1 MLTLEQHKVSVSD
14 KSRFFVDSRS
24 LLSSDWFL
32 SAQTVANLPL
42 IGSCRFNFPTGAD
55 APKTF
60 PIESVKSPRSRRIRI
75 IFSEWRTSSSHLIPQ
90 TKTASPLH
98 TMSSAMAKTAFATS
112 ASVALRRPTPLFSAF
127 TSLSRPLPRHRTSLQ
142 TRRFATPLATAAPA
156 TKQVRVRFAPSPT
169 GALHVG
175 GARTAL
181 YNWLLARQMNGAFLV
196 RVEDTD
202 VARSTRESEDM
213 VLTDLAWLGLT
224 WDEGPRVGGE
234 KGPYRQSERGEIYV
248 QLAEKLVR
256 EGKAYPCFCT
266 EEELD
271 RKREEAER
279 EGRPPQ
285 YDGTWRDADPEEVKR
300 RIDNGDKYTVR
311 FKVPVGS
318 RVVIDDAVRGKVAWD
333 ADSTVGDFI
342 ILRSTGVPVYNF
354 CVAVDDALM
363 GVSTVIRAEEHLTN
377 TLRQVLTLRALG
389 FETPQYAHCSLIL
402 GSDRSKL
409 SKRHGATSVTQF
421 REEGYL
427 PVAMINYLATL
438 GWNDGTEKEIYT
450 AEELIKA
457 FDIHRITKSPA
468 MFDGDK
474 LRFINGQHL
483 RALPAD
489 ELEELVVAEWKRS
502 GVFNDALQ
510 QSSLLAKAAVAL
522 VRGSLEL
529 VNDANDDMKAVFSY
543 PLEES
548 LASGEANELV
558 EEGGFKELAEI
569 ALRDYDSGD
578 MPIGSDGEEHIGKWK
593 KWVKATGKASG
604 RKGKRLFHPLRLAL
618 TGKMSGPDVGEILQ
632 VLYLTE
638 KENVATD
645 FVPLSQRMEMLRN
658 KLASM

>member
-1 MLTLEQHKVSVSD
+1 
-14 KSRFFVDSRS
+14 
-24 LLSSDWFL
+24 
-32 SAQTVANLPL
+32 
-42 IGSCRFNFPTGAD
+42 
-55 APKTF
+55 
-60 PIESVKSPRSRRIRI
+60 
-75 IFSEWRTSSSHLIPQ
+75 
-90 TKTASPLH
+90 
-98 TMSSAMAKTAFATS
+98 MAKTAFATS
-112 ASVALRRPTPLFSAF
+112 ASLALRRPSPLTSAF
-127 TSLSRPLPRHRTSLQ
+127 TSLSRPLPRHRTSLH

-202 VARSTRESEDM
+202 VARSTRESEEM

-248 QLAEKLVR
+248 QLAEKLVK

-266 EEELD
+266 EEELE
-271 RKREEAER
+271 RKREEAEK

-300 RIDNGDKYTVR
+300 RIENGEQYTVR
-311 FKVPVGS
+311 FKVPLGS

-342 ILRSTGVPVYNF
+342 ILRSSGVPVYNF

-421 REEGYL
+421 RDEGYL

-450 AEELIKA
+450 VEELIEA

-483 RALPAD
+483 RALPVE

-502 GVFNDALQ
+502 GMFNDALQ
-510 QSSLLAKAAVAL
+510 LGSPLAKAAVTL

-529 VNDANDDMKAVFSY
+529 VNDANDGMKAAFSY
-543 PLEES
+543 PLEET
-548 LASGEANELV
+548 LASGQADELL

-578 MPIGSDGEEHIGKWK
+578 MPIGTDGEEHIGKWK
-593 KWVKATGKASG
+593 KWVKATGKGCG

-632 VLYLTE
+632 VLYLIE
-638 KENVATD
+638 KENVAPD
-645 FVPLSQRMEMLRN
+645 FVPLSQRMESLRN
-658 KLASM
+658 KLANM

>member
-1 MLTLEQHKVSVSD
+1 M
-14 KSRFFVDSRS
+14 RS
-24 LLSSDWFL
+24 
-32 SAQTVANLPL
+32 
-42 IGSCRFNFPTGAD
+42 
-55 APKTF
+55 
-60 PIESVKSPRSRRIRI
+60 
-75 IFSEWRTSSSHLIPQ
+75 
-90 TKTASPLH
+90 
-98 TMSSAMAKTAFATS
+98 
-112 ASVALRRPTPLFSAF
+112 
-127 TSLSRPLPRHRTSLQ
+127 
-142 TRRFATPLATAAPA
+142 RRFATPSATVAPA

-181 YNWLLARQMNGAFLV
+181 YNWLLARQTKGAFLV

-202 VARSTRESEDM
+202 VVRSTRESEDM
-213 VLTDLAWLGLT
+213 VLEDLTWLGLH
-224 WDEGPRVGGE
+224 WDEGPRVGGDR
-234 KGPYRQSERGEIYV
+234 GPYRQSERSTIYV
-248 QLAEKLVR
+248 ELADKLVR

-285 YDGTWRDADPEEVKR
+285 YDGTWRDADPEEVKK
-300 RIDNGDKYTVR
+300 RIDNGEQYTVR
-311 FKVPVGS
+311 FKVPSGS
-318 RVVIDDAVRGKVAWD
+318 RVIIDDAVRGKVAWD

-363 GVSTVIRAEEHLTN
+363 GVSTVLRAEEHLTN
-377 TLRQVLTLRALG
+377 TLRQVLILRALD
-389 FETPQYAHCSLIL
+389 FETPEYAHCSLIL

-409 SKRHGATSVTQF
+409 SKRHGATSVTLF

-450 AEELIKA
+450 VEELIEV

-474 LRFINGQHL
+474 LRYINGQHL
-483 RALPAD
+483 RALSSK
-489 ELEELVVAEWKRS
+489 ELEDLVLAEWKLS
-502 GVFNDALQ
+502 GVFNDTLEAD
-510 QSSLLAKAAVAL
+510 SPLAQAAVAL

-529 VNDANDDMKAVFSY
+529 VNDANEEMQKAFAY
-543 PLEES
+543 PLDET
-548 LASGEANELV
+548 LASGEADELIG
-558 EEGGFKELAEI
+558 EDGGFNEVASA
-569 ALRDYDSGD
+569 ALRAYDAGEL
-578 MPIGSDGEEHIGKWK
+578 PIGDDGEEHKGKWK
-593 KWVKATGKASG
+593 KWVKAVGKEYG

-632 VLYLTE
+632 ILYLTE
-638 KENVATD
+638 KGEAATS
-645 FVPLSQRMEMLRN
+645 FVPLAERMEALRN
-658 KLASM
+658 KLGA

>member
-1 MLTLEQHKVSVSD
+1 
-14 KSRFFVDSRS
+14 
-24 LLSSDWFL
+24 
-32 SAQTVANLPL
+32 
-42 IGSCRFNFPTGAD
+42 
-55 APKTF
+55 
-60 PIESVKSPRSRRIRI
+60 
-75 IFSEWRTSSSHLIPQ
+75 
-90 TKTASPLH
+90 
-98 TMSSAMAKTAFATS
+98 MARAAFATS
-112 ASVALRRPTPLFSAF
+112 APISLRRSSPL
-127 TSLSRPLPRHRTSLQ
+127 TSSFQSFSRPLLWQPTPCRPC
-142 TRRFATPLATAAPA
+142 RFITPSATVAPA

-181 YNWLLARQMNGAFLV
+181 YNWLLARQTNGAFLV

-213 VLTDLAWLGLT
+213 VLEDLSWLGLH

-234 KGPYRQSERGEIYV
+234 KGPYRQSERSDVYV
-248 QLAEKLVR
+248 ELADKLVR
-256 EGKAYPCFCT
+256 DGKAYPCFCT
-266 EEELD
+266 EEELE
-271 RKREEAER
+271 RKREQAER

-285 YDGTWRDADPEEVKR
+285 YDGTWREADPAEVKK
-300 RIDNGDKYTVR
+300 RIENGEQYTVR
-311 FKVPVGS
+311 FKVPSGS

-342 ILRSTGVPVYNF
+342 ILRSTRVPVYNF

-377 TLRQVLTLRALG
+377 TLRQVLLLRALD
-389 FETPQYAHCSLIL
+389 FETPEYAHCSLIL

-427 PVAMINYLATL
+427 PIAMINYLATL

-450 AEELIKA
+450 VEELIEA

-474 LRFINGQHL
+474 LRYINGQHL
-483 RALPAD
+483 RALPSE
-489 ELEELVVAEWKRS
+489 ELEELVLAEWKRS

-510 QSSLLAKAAVAL
+510 AHSPLAQAAVTL

-529 VNDANDDMKAVFSY
+529 VNDANEEMQRAFAY
-543 PLEES
+543 PLEET
-548 LASGEANELV
+548 LTSGEADELL
-558 EEGGFKELAEI
+558 EGDGGFKELATI
-569 ALRDYDSGD
+569 ALGAYDSGEL
-578 MPIGSDGEEHIGKWK
+578 PIGEDGDEHKAKWK
-593 KWVKATGKASG
+593 KWVKTTGKEIG

-618 TGKMSGPDVGEILQ
+618 TGKMSGPDVGEILH
-632 VLYLTE
+632 VLHLTE
-638 KENVATD
+638 KIEAAEG
-645 FVPLSQRMEMLRN
+645 FVSLSERMEKLRK
-658 KLASM
+658 KLETL